1 MVSEKEG
8 KLKET
13 EKDKDEVTR
22 RAVETMRKSL
32 RDRN

>member
-1 MVSEKEG
+1 MKKKEN
-8 KLKET
+8 LET

-22 RAVETMRKSL
+22 GAVETMRKSL